1 MAIRVGINGFG
12 RIGRLVA
19 RSFMEQ
25 GVGSGSG
32 KPEVEVVAVNDLTDS
47 THLAHLLKY
56 DSVHGT
62 LEGEVGHDGGHLIV
76 GGKPVRVYREHDP
89 GRIPW
94 GEEGVDIVVESTGH
108 FESREKAALHLKG
121 GAKKVIISAP
131 SPDPDCTIVLGVNEA
146 VYDHRTHHIVSN
158 ASCTTN
164 CLAPVVK
171 ILWDHLGIEKGF
183 MTTVHS
189 YTNDQRL
196 LDLPH
201 KDLRRARAAGV
212 SMIPTTTGA
221 ARAIG
226 LVLPELKGRLDGM
239 SIRVPT
245 PDVSLNDLTCVV
257 GKDVSA
263 EEVNALFREA
273 SSTSMAGILAFTDL
287 PLVSSDF
294 RGNPHS
300 SIVDGLSTRV
310 MDKRFVK
317 VLAWYDNEWG
327 YSCRVRDLVRFIA
340 ERL

>member
-1 MAIRVGINGFG
+1 MAIKIGINGFG

-19 RSFMEQ
+19 RAFLEEPSLY
-25 GVGSGSG
+25 G
-32 KPEVEVVAVNDLTDS
+32 KVDVEIVAVNDLTDA

-62 LEGEVGHDGGHLIV
+62 LPGDVGHDGENLLV
-76 GGKPVRVYREHDP
+76 GGHAIRVFRESDP
-89 GRIPW
+89 AKIPW
-94 GEEGVDIVVESTGH
+94 GDSGVDIVIESTGR
-108 FESREKAALHLKG
+108 FENRDKAALHLKG
-121 GAKKVIISAP
+121 GARKVIISAP
-131 SPDPDCTIVLGVNEA
+131 SPDPDCTVVLGVNQQ
-146 VYDHRTHHIVSN
+146 VYDPSMHHIVSN

-171 ILWDHLGIEKGF
+171 ILSNALGIEKGF

-189 YTNDQRL
+189 YTNDQKL

-201 KDLRRARAAGV
+201 KDLRRARAAGL
-212 SMIPTTTGA
+212 SMVPTTTGA

-226 LVLPELKGRLDGM
+226 LVMPELKGRLDGM

-245 PDVSLNDLTCVV
+245 PDVSLNDLTCLVRT
-257 GKDVSA
+257 DVTVEA
-263 EEVNALFREA
+263 VNDLFRKAAEGYL
-273 SSTSMAGILAFTDL
+273 SGILQYTDL
-287 PLVSSDF
+287 PLVSADF
-294 RGNPHS
+294 LGNSHS

-310 MDKRFVK
+310 MDGRLVK

-327 YSCRVRDLVRFIA
+327 YSCRVRDLVHYIA